1 MRPSHPA
8 PLNHLQDLQLLLKA
22 HYPLILLETS
32 EDERANALLAH
43 LADQT
48 NLPFFTWTRTRGLSR
63 AGIDAAVYQTRTPKE
78 CLSHILSNQKLEA
91 IYHLHDFLPYVDEAD
106 IVSIFKEL
114 HQQFHRHRGAIVLTT
129 DDAKALPGAL
139 VQRFA
144 TVTLSPPTAAEYHC
158 FLSDIVTDLRQ
169 RMTIHVGVD
178 QDDMVEL
185 IEHLRGLTLFEV
197 QKIVTT
203 ALIET
208 GSFDR
213 SLLPKIFEGKK
224 HIIQQSGVLEYFPA
238 TERMTDIA
246 GLDELKKWL
255 RVRRA
260 SFLDRAKAKAFGL
273 SAPRGVLL
281 VGVPGCGKSL
291 CAKAVASEW
300 DLPLIRLDPASLYQ
314 RYLGDTEKNLKK
326 AISTAEAMAPV
337 VLWIDEIE
345 KAFGQDGDSDGG
357 SSQRVFGTFLSW
369 LQDKKEEVFVVATS
383 NDIKRLPPELL
394 RKGRFDEIFF
404 VDLPDSE
411 SRIAII
417 EIHLRRRDRDP
428 ARFDLEAL
436 ANATDGFSGAEL
448 EQAIVSGL
456 YEAYSRSEKLSTEI
470 LLQEIAA
477 TQPLSQ
483 TMGEKIDA
491 IRKWAKGRAVPAD

>member
-1 MRPSHPA
+1 MSPSQPA
-8 PLNHLQDLQLLLKA
+8 PLSHVQDLELLLKA
-22 HYPLILLETS
+22 HYPLILLETI
-32 EDERANALLAH
+32 EDERASALLEH
-43 LADQT
+43 VADRA
-48 NLPFFTWTRTRGLSR
+48 NLPFFTWTHTRGLAR
-63 AGIDAAVYQTRTPKE
+63 TGIDTAVYQTRTPKQ
-78 CLSHILSNQKLEA
+78 CLRHILTNQRLEA

-106 IVSIFKEL
+106 IVSLFKEL
-114 HQQFHRHRGAIVLTT
+114 HQQFHTHRGAIVLTT
-129 DDAKALPGAL
+129 DDAKGLPNSL
-139 VQRFA
+139 KQRFA
-144 TVTLSPPTAAEYHC
+144 TVTLAPPTPEEYHS
-158 FLSDIVTDLRQ
+158 FLSDIVSDLRK
-169 RMTIHVGVD
+169 RMTIRVD
-178 QDDMVEL
+178 VKQNDMVEL

-197 QKIVTT
+197 QKIITT

-213 SLLPKIFEGKK
+213 SLLPRVFEGKK
-224 HIIQQSGVLEYFPA
+224 HIIKQSGVLEYFPA

-300 DLPLIRLDPASLYQ
+300 NLPLIRLDPASLYQ

-345 KAFGQDGDSDGG
+345 KAFGQDGGDDGG

-369 LQDKKEEVFVVATS
+369 LQEKKEEVFVVATS
-383 NDIKRLPPELL
+383 NDIQRLPPELL

-411 SRIAII
+411 SRIAIM
-417 EIHLRRRDRDP
+417 EIHLRQRDRDP
-428 ARFDLEAL
+428 ARFDLDAV
-436 ANATDGFSGAEL
+436 ADATEGFSGAEL
-448 EQAIVSGL
+448 EQAVVSGL
-456 YEAYSRSEKLSTEI
+456 YEAYARSKKLSTKI
-470 LLQEIAA
+470 LLEEIAA

-483 TMGEKIDA
+483 TMGEKIDE
-491 IRKWAKGRAVPAD
+491 IRRWAEGRAVAAD

>member
-1 MRPSHPA
+1 MRPGHPA
-8 PLNHLQDLQLLLKA
+8 PLSQLQDLHLLLKA
-22 HYPLILLETS
+22 HYPLILLETI
-32 EDERANALLAH
+32 EDERASALLAH
-43 LADQT
+43 LADQAD
-48 NLPFFTWTRTRGLSR
+48 LPFFTWTHTRGLAR
-63 AGIDAAVYQTRTPKE
+63 AGIDTAVYQTHSPHG
-78 CLSHILSNQKLEA
+78 CLRHILTNQKLEA
-91 IYHLHDFLPYVDEAD
+91 IYHLHDFLPYVDEAN
-106 IVSIFKEL
+106 IVSMFKEL
-114 HQQFHRHRGAIVLTT
+114 HQQFHTHRGAIVLTT
-129 DDAKALPGAL
+129 DDAKALPGTL
-139 VQRFA
+139 KQRFA
-144 TVTLSPPTAAEYHC
+144 TVALAPPTAEEYHR

-169 RMTIHVGVD
+169 RMTIYVGVN
-178 QDDMVEL
+178 QADMVEL
-185 IEHLRGLTLFEV
+185 IDHLRGLTFFEV
-197 QKIVTT
+197 QKIITT

-238 TERMTDIA
+238 AERMTDIA
-246 GLDELKKWL
+246 GLDALKKWL

-300 DLPLIRLDPASLYQ
+300 NLPLIRLDPANLYH

-326 AISTAEAMAPV
+326 AIATAEAMAPV

-345 KAFGQDGDSDGG
+345 KAFGQDSDSDGG

-383 NDIKRLPPELL
+383 NDIQRLPPELL

-411 SRIAII
+411 DRIKII
-417 EIHLRRRDRDP
+417 EVHLRRRDREP
-428 ARFDLEAL
+428 ALFDLEAL
-436 ANATDGFSGAEL
+436 ADAAEGFSGAEL
-448 EQAIVSGL
+448 EQAVVSGL
-456 YEAYSRSEKLSTEI
+456 YEAYARSEKLSTDI
-470 LLQEIAA
+470 LLEEIRA

-483 TMGEKIDA
+483 TMGEKVEA
-491 IRKWAKGRAVPAD
+491 IRRWAEGRAVPAD